1 MAVIQKIRNQYGKL
15 AGFVIA
21 LALVG
26 FILMDAA
33 SGNLADTLG
42 RDASVVT
49 VNGEKVDIRE
59 YNLRVMEYEHL
70 YSYSSQGQ
78 KIDDATRAQ
87 LSAQTLTEII
97 NERII
102 REEAKKMGLRTTP
115 EEERNLIYGA
125 QPDLLIQQYPAF
137 RNQETQTFDP
147 SRIRGFEQQVDQF
160 DPSGR
165 TRKEWEA
172 LKAYVLR
179 NNIIRKYSNMLSKA
193 SYTPR
198 YLAERIIDEQNQYA
212 SMEFLHIDYSTVS
225 DSLVPVSEKDMQEYL
240 KRKAPLYTIDE
251 PTRSIEYVSFDVVPS
266 SEDTA
271 RVLEALASLKPEL
284 ESTQQVESFV
294 NRHSEDPYRGDWVN
308 QSTFF
313 SIYSDSLM
321 ALSEGEIFG
330 PYFENGAYK
339 LTKVVE
345 KKRLPDSVTVRHIL
359 VRTEN
364 AGQPVATDEAAR
376 ARLDSAIA
384 LLKSGADFA
393 TVVNQYTDDEGS
405 IPTNGEYTFMLSQ
418 RAQISKEFADF
429 SFEGKKGQTTVVKVS
444 NPAYAGFHYIEIL
457 DQKAFKDALKLATL
471 SKSLYPSQ
479 TTENTIYAQAAEFA
493 GRNTMAQAFDEAVEK
508 GGLNKKV
515 AENVKANDFVLSG
528 LGSSREVIR
537 WMYEAKPG
545 EISPIFSL
553 DNRYVV
559 AKLSA
564 VKNPG
569 LMKLDELI
577 RPSIETAIRNEK
589 KAERIIEKYRSAAS
603 MEELAKSTGLVIQQA
618 DSFSLSTPFIAGLG
632 FEPKAVGLA
641 FYPGLEKNRLSEPI
655 EGQSGVIFVRL
666 KYRWKSGEEPG
677 TDQIDQTQIMLH
689 RQLEST
695 LGPGVQDMLRK
706 SAKVEYNS
714 QNL

>member
-33 SGNLADTLG
+33 SGNLADTIG
-42 RDASVVT
+42 RDASVVK

-59 YNLRVMEYEHL
+59 YNHRLNQYEYL

-78 KIDDATRAQ
+78 PLDDATRAQ
-87 LSAQTLTEII
+87 LSTQTLTEII
-97 NERII
+97 NEKII
-102 REEAKKMGLRTTP
+102 LEEARKLGLKSTP
-115 EEERNLIYGA
+115 DEERNLIYGSN
-125 QPDLLIQQYPAF
+125 PDPLIQQYPAF

-147 SRIRGFEQQVDQF
+147 SRIRGFEQQIDQF

-165 TRKEWEA
+165 TRNEWEA

-179 NNIIRKYSNMLSKA
+179 NNLIRKYSNLLSKA

-198 YLAERIIDEQNQYA
+198 FMAERMVEEQNQWA
-212 SMEFLHIDYSTVS
+212 SMEFLQINYASIADTAVTVT
-225 DSLVPVSEKDMQEYL
+225 EKDMQDYI

-271 RVLEALASLKPEL
+271 RVLNALSTLKEEL
-284 ESTQQVESFV
+284 ATTAQVENFV
-294 NRHSEDPYRGDWVN
+294 NRNSEDPYKGDWVN

-313 SIYSDSLM
+313 SIHSDSLM
-321 ALSEGEIFG
+321 GLSEGEIYG

-339 LTKVVE
+339 LTRVVE
-345 KKRLPDSVTVRHIL
+345 KTRLPDSVTVRHIL

-364 AGQPVATDEAAR
+364 AGQPVASEEEAR

-384 LLKSGADFA
+384 LIRAGVDFGS
-393 TVVNQYTDDEGS
+393 VVQQYSEDDGS
-405 IPTNGEYTFMLSQ
+405 YPTNGEYTFMLSQ
-418 RAQISKEFADF
+418 RAQISKEFGDF
-429 SFEGKKGQTTVVKVS
+429 SFEGRKGQTKVVQVS

-457 DQKAFKDALKLATL
+457 DQKGFKDALKLATIT
-471 SKSLYPSQ
+471 KSLYPSQ
-479 TTENTIYAQAAEFA
+479 TTENTVYAQAAEFA
-493 GRNTMAQAFDEAVEK
+493 GRNTNAQAFDQAVES
-508 GGLNKKV
+508 GGLNLRR
-515 AENVKANDFVLSG
+515 AENVKANDFVLTG

-537 WMYEAKPG
+537 WMYEAKQG
-545 EISPIFSL
+545 DISPIFSI
-553 DNRYVV
+553 DNHYVV
-559 AKLSA
+559 AKLSD

-577 RPSIETAIRNEK
+577 RPSIETAVRNEK
-589 KAERIIEKYRSAAS
+589 KADKIMAQYASATS
-603 MEELAKSTGLVIQQA
+603 LDELARSLDQEIMEA

-632 FEPKAVGLA
+632 FEPKAIGLA
-641 FYPGLEKNRLSEPI
+641 FYPGLEKNQLSDPI
-655 EGQSGVIFVRL
+655 EGQSGIIFLRL
-666 KYRWKSGEEPG
+666 KDRWESDIEPSA
-677 TDQIDQTQIMLH
+677 DQIEQTQIMLQS
-689 RQLEST
+689 QLEST

-706 SAKVEYNS
+706 SARIEYNS

>member
-33 SGNLADTLG
+33 SGNLADTIG
-42 RDASVVT
+42 RDASVVK

-59 YNLRVMEYEHL
+59 YNHRLNQYEHL

-78 KIDDATRAQ
+78 PLDDATRAQ
-87 LSAQTLTEII
+87 LSTQTLTEII
-97 NERII
+97 NEKII
-102 REEAKKMGLRTTP
+102 LEEARKLGLKSTP
-115 EEERNLIYGA
+115 DEERNLIYGSN
-125 QPDLLIQQYPAF
+125 PDPLIQQYPAF

-165 TRKEWEA
+165 TRNEWEA

-179 NNIIRKYSNMLSKA
+179 NNLIRKYSNLLSKA

-198 YLAERIIDEQNQYA
+198 FMAERMVEEQNQWA
-212 SMEFLHIDYSTVS
+212 SMEFLQINYASIADTAVTVT
-225 DSLVPVSEKDMQEYL
+225 EKDMQDYI

-271 RVLEALASLKPEL
+271 RVLNALSTLKEEL
-284 ESTQQVESFV
+284 ATTAQVENFV
-294 NRHSEDPYRGDWVN
+294 NRNSEDPYKGDWVN

-313 SIYSDSLM
+313 SIHSDSLM
-321 ALSEGEIFG
+321 GLSEGEIYG

-339 LTKVVE
+339 LTRVVE
-345 KKRLPDSVTVRHIL
+345 KTRLPDSVTVRHIL

-364 AGQPVATDEAAR
+364 AGQPVASEEEAR

-384 LLKSGADFA
+384 LIRAGVDFGS
-393 TVVNQYTDDEGS
+393 VVQQYSEDDGS
-405 IPTNGEYTFMLSQ
+405 YPTNGEYTFMLSQ
-418 RAQISKEFADF
+418 RAQISKEFGDF
-429 SFEGKKGQTTVVKVS
+429 SFEGRKGQTKVVQVS

-457 DQKAFKDALKLATL
+457 DQKGFKDALKLATIT
-471 SKSLYPSQ
+471 KSLYPSQ
-479 TTENTIYAQAAEFA
+479 TTENTVYAQAAEFA
-493 GRNTMAQAFDEAVEK
+493 GRNTNAQAFDQAVES
-508 GGLNKKV
+508 GGFNLRR
-515 AENVKANDFVLSG
+515 AENVKANDFVLTG

-537 WMYEAKPG
+537 WMYEAKQG
-545 EISPIFSL
+545 DISPIFSI
-553 DNRYVV
+553 DNHYVV
-559 AKLSA
+559 AKLSD

-577 RPSIETAIRNEK
+577 RPSIETAVRNEK
-589 KAERIIEKYRSAAS
+589 KADKIMAQYASATS
-603 MEELAKSTGLVIQQA
+603 LDELARSLDQEIMEA

-632 FEPKAVGLA
+632 FEPKAIGLA
-641 FYPGLEKNRLSEPI
+641 FYPGLEKNQLSDPI
-655 EGQSGVIFVRL
+655 EGQSGIIFLRL
-666 KYRWKSGEEPG
+666 KDRWESDIEPSA
-677 TDQIDQTQIMLH
+677 DQIEQTQIMLQS
-689 RQLEST
+689 QLEST

-706 SAKVEYNS
+706 SARIEYNS

>member
-33 SGNLADTLG
+33 SGNLADTIG
-42 RDASVVT
+42 RDASVVK

-59 YNLRVMEYEHL
+59 YNHRLNQYEHL

-78 KIDDATRAQ
+78 PLDDATRAQ
-87 LSAQTLTEII
+87 LSTQTLTEII
-97 NERII
+97 NEKII
-102 REEAKKMGLRTTP
+102 LEEARKLGLKSTP
-115 EEERNLIYGA
+115 DEERNLIYGSN
-125 QPDLLIQQYPAF
+125 PDPLIQQYPAF

-147 SRIRGFEQQVDQF
+147 SRIRGFEQQIDQF

-165 TRKEWEA
+165 TRNEWEA

-179 NNIIRKYSNMLSKA
+179 NNLIRKYSNLLSKA

-198 YLAERIIDEQNQYA
+198 FMAERMVEEQNQWA
-212 SMEFLHIDYSTVS
+212 SMEFLQINYASIADTAVTVT
-225 DSLVPVSEKDMQEYL
+225 EKDMQDYI

-271 RVLEALASLKPEL
+271 RVLNALSTLKEEL
-284 ESTQQVESFV
+284 ATTAQVENFV
-294 NRHSEDPYRGDWVN
+294 NRNSEDPYKGDWVN

-313 SIYSDSLM
+313 SIHSDSLM
-321 ALSEGEIFG
+321 GLSEGEIYG

-339 LTKVVE
+339 LTRVVE
-345 KKRLPDSVTVRHIL
+345 KTRLPDSVTVRHIL

-364 AGQPVATDEAAR
+364 AGQPVASEEEAR

-384 LLKSGADFA
+384 LIRAGVDFGS
-393 TVVNQYTDDEGS
+393 VVQQYSEDDGS
-405 IPTNGEYTFMLSQ
+405 YPTNGEYTFMLSQ
-418 RAQISKEFADF
+418 RAQISKEFGDF
-429 SFEGKKGQTTVVKVS
+429 SFEGRKGQTKVVQVS

-457 DQKAFKDALKLATL
+457 DQKGFKDALKLATIT
-471 SKSLYPSQ
+471 KSLYPSQ
-479 TTENTIYAQAAEFA
+479 TTENTVYAQAAEFA
-493 GRNTMAQAFDEAVEK
+493 GRNTNAQAFDQAVES
-508 GGLNKKV
+508 GGLNLRR
-515 AENVKANDFVLSG
+515 AENVKANDFVLTG

-537 WMYEAKPG
+537 WMYEAKQG
-545 EISPIFSL
+545 DISPIFSI
-553 DNRYVV
+553 DNHYVV
-559 AKLSA
+559 AKLSD

-577 RPSIETAIRNEK
+577 RPSIETAVRNEK
-589 KAERIIEKYRSAAS
+589 KADKIMAQYASATS
-603 MEELAKSTGLVIQQA
+603 LDELARSLDQEIMEA

-632 FEPKAVGLA
+632 FEPKAIGLA
-641 FYPGLEKNRLSEPI
+641 FYPGLEKNQLSDPI
-655 EGQSGVIFVRL
+655 EGQSGIIFLRL
-666 KYRWKSGEEPG
+666 KDRWESDIEPSA
-677 TDQIDQTQIMLH
+677 DQIEQTQIMLQS
-689 RQLEST
+689 QLEST

-706 SAKVEYNS
+706 SARIEYNS